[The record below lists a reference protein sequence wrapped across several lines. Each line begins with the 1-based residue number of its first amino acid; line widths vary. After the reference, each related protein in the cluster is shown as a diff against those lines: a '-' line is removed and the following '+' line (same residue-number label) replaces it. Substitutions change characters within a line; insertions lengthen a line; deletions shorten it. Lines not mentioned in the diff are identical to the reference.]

1 MALTKLNY
9 TGQGT
14 IPIAS
19 IPTITGAK
27 MPAVSVLQTVQA
39 SKSDTQQISGTSFV
53 DVSDLS
59 VAITP
64 RNASSKILV
73 TVILYGYSG
82 LYVGKASIMRDSTE
96 IGKADTAGA
105 RPITALPFSLPPNT
119 DGSITHASAQILDT
133 PSTASQITYKITAA
147 NRADGQESLFINRSE
162 SDRNT
167 TSYDPRAVSYIT
179 VQEIAG

>member
-19 IPTITGAK
+19 IPTMTAAK
-27 MPAVSVLQTVQA
+27 MPAGSVLQTLQA
-39 SKSDTQQISGTSFV
+39 SKSDTQEISSTSFV

-64 RNASSKILV
+64 QSTSSKILV
-73 TVILYGYSG
+73 TVILYGYAG
-82 LYVGKASIMRDSTE
+82 HHIGKASIMRDSTE
-96 IGKADTAGA
+96 IGKADAAGN

-119 DGSITHASAQILDT
+119 DGSITHASVQILDT
-133 PSTASQITYKITAA
+133 PSTASQIIYKVTAA
-147 NRADGQESLFINRSE
+147 KRADGGQSLYINRSE

-167 TSYDPRAVSYIT
+167 TSYDPRAASYIT
-179 VQEIAG
+179 VQEIKG